1 MKLLKNEEE
10 LSTKASLILTTK
22 RLIQEK
28 KELGRR
34 THKEI
39 PIKNI
44 TSISF
49 EYNINILSLMIGIIF
64 ALLGFFLTIIETQYT
79 QLWIYMSLFGLII
92 IVFCILLK
100 KEYVDFKSNSLT
112 IREEKREIE
121 KFVDL
126 VREEIYNI

>member
-1 MKLLKNEEE
+1 MKLLKNEKE

-22 RLIQEK
+22 RLIPEK
-28 KELGRR
+28 KEFGRR

-39 PIKNI
+39 PLKNI

-49 EYNINILSLMIGIIF
+49 EYNINILSLIVGIIF

-79 QLWIYMSLFGLII
+79 LLWNYMILFGLII
-92 IVFCILLK
+92 ISFCILLK

-126 VREEIYNI
+126 VREEIYRK